1 MSRYSERYIV
11 TTYRQASAEANLIH
25 HGANILDLP
34 QPGPTWVLGLKY
46 RPLVSKVDFY
56 VS

>member
-25 HGANILDLP
+25 HGANILDPL

-46 RPLVSKVDFY
+46 RPLVSKVNFY